1 MSRARD
7 ARVPPA
13 SISLAMLRELLAAR
27 EPMVLVD
34 VREEDEL
41 GAGVIPG
48 AVWIPHGVLP
58 REAPAKL
65 PDRSARI
72 VAYCAGGSRAA
83 LAARTLAAL
92 GYVRVEAANP
102 GFVRWKELGYAVE
115 QRQLELHRHDPQRLT
130 AAQRQ
135 RYARHIALRQVGE
148 AGQARLLTSRVLVVG
163 LGGLGSPAAL
173 YLAAAG
179 VGTLGLVDSDTVEA
193 SNLQRQVIH
202 AESRIGM
209 PKVESARRVIA
220 DLNPDVAVVGHAL
233 RLGRENV
240 EELFAAY
247 DVVVDCTDNFPA
259 RYLVSDAGVRTG
271 TPVVHASIFRFE
283 GQATTFLPDRAAAR
297 LGIAGGPCYRCLYPV
312 PPPADLGP
320 TCQETGVLGVLPG
333 ILGVVQATEAI
344 KLLLGQGAP
353 LVGRL
358 LTYDSLEMRFREMRL
373 PRDPSCPACGSH
385 PTLAS
390 TTDYEA
396 FCAGR

>member
-48 AVWIPHGVLP
+48 PYGSRMASFRERPG
-58 REAPAKL
+58 EAPRPERA
-65 PDRSARI
+65 DRRLLRRRVARG
-72 VAYCAGGSRAA
+72 ACGADPRRARLRARRGGEPWF
-83 LAARTLAAL
+83 L
-92 GYVRVEAANP
+92 
-102 GFVRWKELGYAVE
+102 RWKELGYAVE
-115 QRQLELHRHDPQRLT
+115 QRQLELHRHDPSPHGR
-130 AAQRQ
+130 AAS
-135 RYARHIALRQVGE
+135 ALCAPHRAPPGGRGGPGE
-148 AGQARLLTSRVLVVG
+148 AAHEQGARGGPRRARLSCGALPRGGRGRDARPRGQRHGRGVQPAAPGHPRREPHRDAQGGERPAGDRGFSTPTWRSSGTHCDSAARTSR
-163 LGGLGSPAAL
+163 SCSRRTTWSSTARTTFRHATSSATPAYAL
-173 YLAAAG
+173 A
-179 VGTLGLVDSDTVEA
+179 
-193 SNLQRQVIH
+193 RQ
-202 AESRIGM
+202 SCT
-209 PKVESARRVIA
+209 RR
-220 DLNPDVAVVGHAL
+220 
-233 RLGRENV
+233 
-240 EELFAAY
+240 
-247 DVVVDCTDNFPA
+247 
-259 RYLVSDAGVRTG
+259 
-271 TPVVHASIFRFE
+271 IFRFE

-344 KLLLGQGAP
+344 ELLLGRAR